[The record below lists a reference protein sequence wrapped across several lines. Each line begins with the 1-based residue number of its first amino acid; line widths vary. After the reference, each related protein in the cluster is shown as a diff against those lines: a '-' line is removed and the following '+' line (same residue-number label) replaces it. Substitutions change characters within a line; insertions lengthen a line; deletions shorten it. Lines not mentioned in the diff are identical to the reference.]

1 MIVTQFRTFSDI
13 FGKEPI
19 NVSIPTRSVSTENP
33 KTGKTVTIIPIPN
46 TKEAVVSAME
56 SGQVVQKPTVVSTA
70 NQSLFSQLVQKLTLT
85 NETIPEGRPVA
96 TGLYLGKT
104 EAEIQPKEDIFSII
118 KKNWLLIFVTLVV
131 IIGVIMLV

>member
-46 TKEAVVSAME
+46 STEAVVSAMQ
-56 SGQVVQKPTVVSTA
+56 SGQVVQKPTIVSTA
-70 NQSLFSQLVQKLTLT
+70 NQSLFSQLIQKLTLT
-85 NETIPEGRPVA
+85 NETIPEGGPVA